1 MPGRPAERE
10 GGALARRHPS
20 AFLLAASSLVAGAAA
35 YIGAVRGGRH
45 RDENKLWGGLRYH
58 R

>member
-1 MPGRPAERE
+1 MRWSSS
-10 GGALARRHPS
+10 LI
-20 AFLLAASSLVAGAAA
+20 AASSLIAGAAA

-45 RDENKLWGGLRYH
+45 RDESKLWGGLRYH